1 MTYQAALQ
9 QIERAAAENATEL
22 NLSNMSLTEVP
33 PEIAQLVNLQKLVLM
48 SNQISVIPNSIA
60 YGCKLKKMVFSITW

>member
-22 NLSNMSLTEVP
+22 DLSDMGLTEVP
-33 PEIAQLVNLQKLVLM
+33 PEITQLVNLQTLDLW
-48 SNQISVIPNSIA
+48 SNKISVIPDSIA
-60 YGCKLKKMVFSITW
+60 YLLEAARNFL